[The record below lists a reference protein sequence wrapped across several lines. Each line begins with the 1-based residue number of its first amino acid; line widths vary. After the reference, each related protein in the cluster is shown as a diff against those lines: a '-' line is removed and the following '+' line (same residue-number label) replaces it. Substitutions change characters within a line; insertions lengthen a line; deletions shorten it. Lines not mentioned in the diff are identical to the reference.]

1 MVTFAKSITE
11 GNTYEPISQTK
22 SGFLIEDDDGVEI
35 ELYHHFFRFGIKTG
49 NNIEWVPLRTQPV
62 DEDPIPESPSPT
74 AKLEPKKEDLKKAAP
89 KKEEVK
95 KDDLEEEDDFS
106 IAESDT
112 SDEDDFSIDG
122 LQEGPADEEE
132 EDDFSV

>member
-22 SGFLIEDDDGVEI
+22 SGFLIEDDEGVEI
-35 ELYHHFFRFGIKTG
+35 DLYHHFFRFGIKTG
-49 NNIEWVPLRTQPV
+49 NNIEWVPLRAQIVEENPV
-62 DEDPIPESPSPT
+62 SEAPLPT
-74 AKLEPKKEDLKKAAP
+74 AKEEPKTQDLKKAAP

-95 KDDLEEEDDFS
+95 KDELEEEDDFS
-106 IAESDT
+106 IAELNASE
-112 SDEDDFSIDG
+112 EDDFSISG
-122 LQEGPADEEE
+122 PEESPADEEE